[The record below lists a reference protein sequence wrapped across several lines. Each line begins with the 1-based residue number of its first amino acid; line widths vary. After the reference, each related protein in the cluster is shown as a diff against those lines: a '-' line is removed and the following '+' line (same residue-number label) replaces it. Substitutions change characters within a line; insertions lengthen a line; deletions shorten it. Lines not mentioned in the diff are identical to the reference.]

1 MKLYMIGIGGG
12 MPSASIEVHDL
23 KFVASESLE
32 DTFDLLR
39 KQWFGDSLHIDEYAI
54 VEMVDGYL
62 IELQEGP
69 ASDDQELYL
78 INMGGSVKG
87 HFGEVHEYGL
97 MVGNSM
103 AKLKHRAAGELLTEA
118 DDRHVDYIFKVQDKL
133 VSADGKTRYIHL
145 IKSDKAVTNYYLSTY
160 LVIK

>member
-32 DTFDLLR
+32 DTFNLL
-39 KQWFGDSLHIDEYAI
+39 KDQWYGQTLHIDEYAI
-54 VEMVDGYL
+54 IEMVDGYL
-62 IELQEGP
+62 VELQEAP

-87 HFGEVHEYGL
+87 HFGEAHEYGL
-97 MVGNSM
+97 MVGNSL
-103 AKLKHRAAGELLTEA
+103 AKLKQRATVELLRDA

-133 VSADGKTRYIHL
+133 VSADGKTRYLHL

-160 LVIK
+160 LLLK